1 MSVEREDEDEEETGK
16 AGKRERESDWGNV
29 MCLFANSQQL
39 QNAFFVAPY
48 YYKTNFHLFTD
59 KYSYCITYIFFLI
72 YI

>member
-39 QNAFFVAPY
+39 QNAFFVAP
-48 YYKTNFHLFTD
+48 
-59 KYSYCITYIFFLI
+59 
-72 YI
+72 